1 MAATEQLAADLGN
14 VSQACAAL
22 GVARAGLYRQRR
34 PRGVG
39 QARSRPT
46 PARALSPVE
55 RQSVLDVLHEE
66 RFADLAPPQVYA
78 ELLGEGQ
85 FLCSIRTMYRIL
97 EAKQEVK
104 ERRAIRRHPPA
115 AKPSLVATAPNQ
127 VWTWDISKLAGPAK
141 GIWFNLYVV
150 LDLYSR
156 YVVAWMIAIKALAR
170 LARRL
175 LREAFLR
182 EGVQPGQL
190 TVHSDRGPQMVAQPV
205 TELWAMLGI
214 VPSLNRPRVP
224 DDNPFSE
231 SQFRTIK
238 DRPDFPDRFGSVHDA
253 RAYGRQ
259 LFGWYNHKHHHS
271 GLGLLTPATVHHG
284 RADEVL
290 AQRRAVLHAAYAA
303 HPERFV
309 RGLPEPQ
316 RPPREVWINQPPAR
330 AFSLDEGQ

>member
-1 MAATEQLAADLGN
+1 MAATEQLAAELGN
-14 VSQACAAL
+14 VSQACEAL
-22 GVARAGLYRQRR
+22 GVARAGLYRHRR
-34 PRGVG
+34 PRSVG

-97 EAKQEVK
+97 EAKREVK
-104 ERRAIRRHPPA
+104 ERRAIRRHQRA

-127 VWTWDISKLAGPAK
+127 VWTWDITKLAGPIK
-141 GIWFNLYVV
+141 GVWFNLYVV

-205 TELWAMLGI
+205 TELWALLGI
-214 VPSLNRPRVP
+214 VPSLSRPRVP

-238 DRPDFPDRFGSVHDA
+238 DRPDFPDRFGSVQDA

-259 LFGWYNHKHHHS
+259 LFDWYNHKHHHS

-284 RADEVL
+284 RTEEAL

-303 HPERFV
+303 NPERFV

-316 RPPREVWINQPPAR
+316 RPQREVWINQPPAGT
-330 AFSLDEGQ
+330 FSLDEGQ